1 MLVGAIMASARK
13 RPSTDSTERFGA
25 EEALRRFFELDS
37 DAEGMSSG
45 EESEL
50 DRQLYDMD
58 QELR

>member
-1 MLVGAIMASARK
+1 MASARK
-13 RPSTDSTERFGA
+13 RPRTDTTERFDA
-25 EEALRRFFELDS
+25 EEALRRIIEMES

>member
-1 MLVGAIMASARK
+1 MASARK
-13 RPSTDSTERFGA
+13 RPRTDTTERFDA